1 MKNNSEWLKVVGAAV
16 FEVMWVI
23 GLKHASTMWE
33 WLITVVAIII
43 SFYVMISASTK
54 LPVGTVYS
62 VFVGLGTAGTV
73 VADMVLFGEPF
84 KLMKLVLV
92 VILLGGVIGLKMVT
106 KEAEVKG
113 SLKWHGYFWSLL
125 VYLKCLE

>member
-16 FEVMWVI
+16 FEVIWVI

-92 VILLGGVIGLKMVT
+92 VILLAGVIGLKMVT

-113 SLKWHGYFWSLL
+113 ES
-125 VYLKCLE
+125 

>member
-1 MKNNSEWLKVVGAAV
+1 MKNNSEVLKVVGAAV

-92 VILLGGVIGLKMVT
+92 VILLAGVIGLKMVT

-113 SLKWHGYFWSLL
+113 ES
-125 VYLKCLE
+125 

>member
-62 VFVGLGTAGTV
+62 VFVGLGTARYSSCGHGFIRRTV
-73 VADMVLFGEPF
+73 QVD
-84 KLMKLVLV
+84 
-92 VILLGGVIGLKMVT
+92 
-106 KEAEVKG
+106 EAG
-113 SLKWHGYFWSLL
+113 SSGYFAGRR
-125 VYLKCLE
+125 YRIENGD

>member
-1 MKNNSEWLKVVGAAV
+1 MKKNSEWIKVVGAAL

-23 GLKHASTMWE
+23 GLKHASTIWE

-43 SFYVMISASTK
+43 SFYVIVSASAK

-73 VADMVLFGEPF
+73 IADMVLFGEPF
-84 KLMKLVLV
+84 KPMKMVLVL
-92 VILLGGVIGLKMVT
+92 ILLVGVIGLKMVT
-106 KEAEVKG
+106 KESEVKG
-113 SLKWHGYFWSLL
+113 ES
-125 VYLKCLE
+125 